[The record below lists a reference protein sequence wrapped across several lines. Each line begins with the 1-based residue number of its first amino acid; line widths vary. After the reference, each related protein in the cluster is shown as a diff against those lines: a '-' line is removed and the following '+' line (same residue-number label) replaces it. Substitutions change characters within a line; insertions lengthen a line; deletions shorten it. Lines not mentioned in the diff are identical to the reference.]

1 MKMITKRGIFLWVLV
16 VCFLFGLGF
25 LVYSFVT
32 EADEWVM
39 QKYNHNIYSNGTY
52 TGLTAIRDRNGVDLV
67 KQEDGER
74 VYNESR
80 DIRKATLH
88 VVGDRK
94 GFISTGIQS
103 NIGADLT
110 NYSLLN
116 GVYDVVHS
124 EGSVVNLTI
133 DADVCTTALDALNGR
148 KGTVG
153 VFNYKTGEIYCCVS
167 SPTYD
172 VVNIPDDID
181 SNSDYEGAYI
191 NRLFSGLYTP
201 GSTFKIVVTLCA
213 VENIDDVLDRT
224 WQCTGSYKPEGGGEI
239 ICNATHGRVDL
250 AQAFSKSCNA
260 TFAQIAIELGA
271 EKLTETVK
279 SLGLTSSI
287 TISNIETAAGQF
299 DLTGVSTDQLGW
311 AGIGQ
316 YTTQIAPV
324 SMMRVVGAIGNGGK
338 AVEMSLITSVE
349 EIGGNPLKDDPLPKE
364 EQIIDPD
371 VADTVKKL
379 MRNNTKTNYGDWR
392 YPGLNLC
399 AKSGT
404 AQVDEVTDHN
414 TAWFA
419 GFMDDD
425 DNPYAFVVVIERGGS
440 GSQNAGPV
448 ANKVL
453 QALVDKD

>member
-1 MKMITKRGIFLWVLV
+1 MKMITKRGIFLWVIV
-16 VCFLFGLGF
+16 ICFLFGLGF
-25 LVYSFVT
+25 LVYSFAT

-39 QKYNHNIYSNGTY
+39 QKYNHNIYSNGTFVGIKY
-52 TGLTAIRDRNGVDLV
+52 ICDR
-67 KQEDGER
+67 DGEILLTQENGKR
-74 VYNESR
+74 TYHEDRS
-80 DIRKATLH
+80 IRRATLH
-88 VVGDRK
+88 VLGDRN

-110 NYSLLN
+110 NYSLVN

-124 EGSVVNLTI
+124 DGSVVNLTI
-133 DADVCTTALDALNGR
+133 DSYANAKALDAMDGR

-153 VFNYKTGEIYCCVS
+153 VFNYKTGEIFCNVS

-172 VVNIPDDID
+172 VDNIPDDID
-181 SNSDYEGAYI
+181 TNSDYEGAYL

-213 VENIDDVLDRT
+213 VENMDDALERT
-224 WQCTGSYKPEGGGEI
+224 WRCTGSYKPEGGGEI

-250 AQAFSKSCNA
+250 KRAFAQSCNA
-260 TFAQIAIELGA
+260 TYAQIAIELGA
-271 EKLTETVK
+271 EKLTETVE
-279 SLGLTSSI
+279 SLGLTSAI
-287 TISNIETAAGQF
+287 TINNIETAAGKF
-299 DLTGVSTDQLGW
+299 DLTNVSNDQLGW

-316 YTTQIAPV
+316 YTTQITPV
-324 SMMRVVGAIGNGGK
+324 GMLRVVGAIGNGGK
-338 AVEMSLITSVE
+338 AVEMKLIRSVE
-349 EIGGNPLKDDPLPKE
+349 ELGGNPLTDEVLPKE

-392 YPGLNLC
+392 YRGLNLC

-404 AQVDEVTDHN
+404 AQVDDVTDHN

-448 ANKVL
+448 ANTVL
-453 QALVDKD
+453 QALVKD